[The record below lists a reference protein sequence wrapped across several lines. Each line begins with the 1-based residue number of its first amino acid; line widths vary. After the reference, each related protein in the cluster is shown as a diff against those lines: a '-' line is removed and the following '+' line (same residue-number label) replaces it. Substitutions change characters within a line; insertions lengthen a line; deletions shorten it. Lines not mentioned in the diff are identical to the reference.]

1 LGLGTKYYS
10 NTRQK
15 RKLDEMYDQLRSEY
29 ESTKRSAIQPAGNFY
44 PRNEP
49 DLFSN
54 PANMMDNRD
63 PIRKGNPFFFFTFNT
78 ISVGSVRARLLSLE
92 MNFPYVASFLIIV
105 WNVCFLNVIM
115 RVSLVL
121 LNLSKTS

>member
-1 LGLGTKYYS
+1 MGLDTKYYS
-10 NTRQK
+10 NNRQK

-54 PANMMDNRD
+54 PANVMDNRD
-63 PIRKGNPFFFFTFNT
+63 PTRKGNLFF
-78 ISVGSVRARLLSLE
+78 LLIPLQE
-92 MNFPYVASFLIIV
+92 AV
-105 WNVCFLNVIM
+105 
-115 RVSLVL
+115 
-121 LNLSKTS
+121 